1 MKILQG
7 LELLEMDSLINEF
20 KFDLIK
26 FEKIY
31 CIHPFLSND
40 IHLFIMVKNEK
51 NRLSLS
57 DSLLNVELS
66 AFLLFRS
73 VCVFETVFFVETVHT
88 SVCLCEFLTSSV
100 EWM

>member
-31 CIHPFLSND
+31 CIPP
-40 IHLFIMVKNEK
+40 I
-51 NRLSLS
+51 
-57 DSLLNVELS
+57 
-66 AFLLFRS
+66 
-73 VCVFETVFFVETVHT
+73 FE
-88 SVCLCEFLTSSV
+88 
-100 EWM
+100 

>member
-31 CIHPFLSND
+31 LYPTHF
-40 IHLFIMVKNEK
+40 
-51 NRLSLS
+51 
-57 DSLLNVELS
+57 
-66 AFLLFRS
+66 
-73 VCVFETVFFVETVHT
+73 
-88 SVCLCEFLTSSV
+88 
-100 EWM
+100 